1 MPRNQDPIRKI
12 TTSTGEI
19 KYRFV
24 IDMGKRPDDGRDQR
38 CFTFTKYQEARAK
51 RASII
56 AARQSKTLIKPTKTR
71 FDELAQ
77 QWLDSRHDVRE
88 VTRLGYEYVLK
99 PVRTEM
105 GHLKV
110 QDLSRTHIEKLIK
123 TFQQRGLSHRSIV
136 YSLGTIKQVLAYG
149 VSTGLLSINAAASV
163 KTPRRQHG
171 DSKPKE
177 VWDPQELLQFRAVA
191 DQDEWA
197 AAWRLT
203 LWSPQIRSPGHEVG
217 CS

>member
-24 IDMGKRPDDGRDQR
+24 IDMGKRPDGGRDQR

-99 PVRTEM
+99 PVRTRD
-105 GHLKV
+105 GPP
-110 QDLSRTHIEKLIK
+110 QGS
-123 TFQQRGLSHRSIV
+123 GLVSYSHR
-136 YSLGTIKQVLAYG
+136 
-149 VSTGLLSINAAASV
+149 
-163 KTPRRQHG
+163 
-171 DSKPKE
+171 E
-177 VWDPQELLQFRAVA
+177 A
-191 DQDEWA
+191 DQDFSA
-197 AAWRLT
+197 AGPVAPFHRVQLGNDQAGTRLRGIHGVVVDQRC
-203 LWSPQIRSPGHEVG
+203 SIR
-217 CS
+217 